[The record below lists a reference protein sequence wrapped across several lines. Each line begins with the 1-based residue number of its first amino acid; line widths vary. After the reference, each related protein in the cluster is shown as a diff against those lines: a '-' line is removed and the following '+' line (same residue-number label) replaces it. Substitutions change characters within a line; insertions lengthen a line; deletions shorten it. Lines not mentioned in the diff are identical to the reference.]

1 MPTFSII
8 ELWIDI
14 CQKNKG
20 KSMMFVVIN
29 KRLLKPGR
37 ITAGQHKPLWISVKA
52 SHVSYH
58 TSRLRHST
66 FKKLLQRRVDTHS
79 DVINTYSP
87 EY

>member
-37 ITAGQHKPLWISVKA
+37 ITAGQHKLS
-52 SHVSYH
+52 
-58 TSRLRHST
+58 
-66 FKKLLQRRVDTHS
+66 
-79 DVINTYSP
+79 
-87 EY
+87 